1 MRSDRNRRAAVRIIG
16 SAIAAV
22 ALGMLS
28 AVAWAQAYP
37 AKRIR
42 LIIPFQPLV
51 AENVPGANGV
61 IGLVRSAKSAPDGYT
76 IAIGALK
83 IFLF

>member
-42 LIIPFQPLV
+42 LIIPFG
-51 AENVPGANGV
+51 PGSTDVLGRAYT
-61 IGLVRSAKSAPDGYT
+61 LRSASRSWPRTFRGRTA
-76 IAIGALK
+76 
-83 IFLF
+83 